1 MCVEFKRKKQHNIGF
16 PTFKLTTQI
25 STKIIY
31 DWLSSVVYIF
41 YMGIISWVLCG
52 YKVQMN
58 M

>member
-31 DWLSSVVYIF
+31 DPFNRIF
-41 YMGIISWVLCG
+41 DNFGI
-52 YKVQMN
+52 
-58 M
+58 

>member
-31 DWLSSVVYIF
+31 D
-41 YMGIISWVLCG
+41 
-52 YKVQMN
+52 
-58 M
+58 